1 MTCHLAGVPNCQNLM
16 SDDLRCCMCVCHSA
30 VSNSLWSHG
39 LLQLT
44 RFLCPWNSPGKNS
57 GVDRH
62 SLLQGIFLTQ
72 GSNTGLQH
80 CRQILYHLSHQGSP
94 YLRYIISVVSL
105 QCRRWGF
112 NPWVGRPPGE
122 GNGNPC
128 QCSCLENPM
137 DRGAWWATYSPWG
150 HKESD
155 TTERLSTCA
164 LLGARRRWYA

>member
-80 CRQILYHLSHQGSP
+80 CRQILYHLSHQGADVIKIEMKGTINVMHLNHPETILS
-94 YLRYIISVVSL
+94 LTLVCGKVVFHETGPTC
-105 QCRRWGF
+105 QGDWGLAVY
-112 NPWVGRPPGE
+112 NTK
-122 GNGNPC
+122 N
-128 QCSCLENPM
+128 
-137 DRGAWWATYSPWG
+137 
-150 HKESD
+150 
-155 TTERLSTCA
+155 
-164 LLGARRRWYA
+164 